1 MFTAITPQ
9 LGPAGL
15 AATGAIALLLLISV
29 VRSTPARTARLR
41 ALALAHPAGAARV
54 YRRGLAYTG
63 TLAALALVPL
73 LDPGVDAA
81 DLGLAGLTDH
91 RLAVAAG
98 ILAALGGV
106 LYWRNRRIEVPAD
119 AKIAHL
125 LPRTR
130 RDRRLAVLVA
140 AVVGAGEEI
149 VFRGTL
155 VAAGVGVLGLSPWAA
170 AFLSAVLFAAGHR
183 YQGRAGVLSSF
194 GFAFFATLLYAAT
207 GNLLAPMAVH
217 IAVDLASLLGP
228 RVVPAAPPAPAEGT
242 PQPSPAP
249 LRPAGPD
256 AGTARSSPAW

>member
-1 MFTAITPQ
+1 MFTAVTPH

-15 AATGAIALLLLISV
+15 AATGAVVLLLLISV
-29 VRSTPARTARLR
+29 VRATPARMARLR
-41 ALALAHPAGAARV
+41 ALALAHPAGAAWV
-54 YRRGLAYTG
+54 YRRSLAYIG
-63 TLAALALVPL
+63 TLAVLALVPL
-73 LDPGVDAA
+73 LEPGVDAA
-81 DLGLAGLTDH
+81 DLGLAGLADY

-106 LYWRNRRIEVPAD
+106 LYWRHRRVEIPAD
-119 AKIAHL
+119 AKVAHL

-130 RDRRLAVLVA
+130 RDRRWAVLVA
-140 AVVGAGEEI
+140 AIVGIGEEI

-155 VAAGVGVLGLSPWAA
+155 LAAGVGVLGLNPWSA

-207 GNLLAPMAVH
+207 GNLLAAMAVH

-228 RVVPAAPPAPAEGT
+228 RLVPAAPPAAEEGA
-242 PQPSPAP
+242 PRPSPVP
-249 LRPAGPD
+249 LRPAAPD
-256 AGTARSSPAW
+256 AGTAG